1 VANATLSRV
10 TAYLASFERNHL
22 IVRDG
27 RQLIVSRN
35 RLEKFLAQG
44 RSLATFAK

>member
-27 RQLIVSRN
+27 RVMSVSL
-35 RLEKFLAQG
+35 LELSERQVVI
-44 RSLATFAK
+44 